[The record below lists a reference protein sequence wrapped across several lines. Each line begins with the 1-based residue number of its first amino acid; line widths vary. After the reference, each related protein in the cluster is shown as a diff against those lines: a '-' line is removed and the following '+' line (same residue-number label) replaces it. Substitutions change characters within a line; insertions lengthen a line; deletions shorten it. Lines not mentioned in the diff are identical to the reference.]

1 MKAALIVFFRLFL
14 VGVEINEKTSSFFK
28 RIQVFYFLKGISCK
42 HDYSAFKIYTVCRG
56 LCSNKE
62 R

>member
-1 MKAALIVFFRLFL
+1 MKTVSFA
-14 VGVEINEKTSSFFK
+14 KTSSFFK

-56 LCSNKE
+56 LCSNRE

>member
-1 MKAALIVFFRLFL
+1 MKTVSFA
-14 VGVEINEKTSSFFK
+14 KTSFFK

-42 HDYSAFKIYTVCRG
+42 HDYSAFKIYIYTVCRG